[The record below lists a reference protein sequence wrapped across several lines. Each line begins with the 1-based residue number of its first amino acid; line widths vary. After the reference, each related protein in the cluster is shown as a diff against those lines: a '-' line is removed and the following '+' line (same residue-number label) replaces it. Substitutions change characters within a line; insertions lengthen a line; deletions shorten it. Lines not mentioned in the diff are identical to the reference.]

1 MELLQILTMV
11 LVVVWTV
18 RLARSKGRHPWMWG
32 GAALMLSLI
41 PSSFS
46 LMGMAP
52 IVILLFLKRSQA
64 SSDSGTGRSDCPR
77 CRKHFTHGQ
86 RYCVNCGWDLSKSYV
101 GEPAPNEE
109 TVSAPASAGT
119 VEISVGTGDPP
130 PGEPVEPVEPAT
142 EAISQAGD
150 NPVVEEVETQPAPDR
165 APSETE
171 IRTGRGVPTAA
182 SMTDRGTNLF
192 DQGRVQESIDQ
203 FTKAIAL
210 DPSYKNAWEQRAE
223 AYARLG
229 RGQEADEDRR
239 RLRALN
245 ATPSAG

>member
-1 MELLQILTMV
+1 MQLLQILTMV
-11 LVVVWTV
+11 LVVLWTV

-41 PSSFS
+41 GIPNSLS
-46 LMGMAP
+46 LMGIAP
-52 IVILLFLKRSQA
+52 VVILLFLKRPQA
-64 SSDSGTGRSDCPR
+64 GSDPGPGRSDCPR
-77 CRKHFTHGQ
+77 CKNLYTHSQ
-86 RYCVNCGWDLSKSYV
+86 RYCVNCGWELSKPYA
-101 GEPAPNEE
+101 GEPTPAEE
-109 TVSAPASAGT
+109 TVSAPAGAGN
-119 VEISVGTGDPP
+119 VETSVATGDSP
-130 PGEPVEPVEPAT
+130 PGEPVEAAT
-142 EAISQAGD
+142 EATSQVGD
-150 NPVVEEVETQPAPDR
+150 NPVDEEVEKQPAP
-165 APSETE
+165 AEASSETE

-182 SMTDRGTNLF
+182 SMTERGANLF

-210 DPSYKNAWEQRAE
+210 DPSYKKAWEQRAE

-229 RGQEADEDRR
+229 RGEEADEDRR